1 MEHKINHKLCLFV
14 LLLICLFVSM
24 LCIQNIQFQKLLSKI
39 SYFEKIEKNIQS
51 LKHEYIAYL
60 SDTNWDFE
68 KNISISLQKQNLDKK
83 IQHFQIHNDVKNI
96 SMLEIHLEQIKFK
109 DFQTWIQSLKDFPWV
124 RLIKIDITPNNS
136 ADLNVIIELGLY
148 Q

>member
-1 MEHKINHKLCLFV
+1 
-14 LLLICLFVSM
+14 M